1 VIHVPP
7 TLPDKTGILASC
19 AVLVATVGIFL
30 TGGSFLSSP
39 SFTSSFFPHRLSSL
53 SATNHVRLNYVA
65 QSRDWIENARSMV
78 VLTGAG
84 ISAESGIPTFRG
96 PGGLW
101 NNHRPENLA
110 TPEAF
115 ARDPKLVWEWYDWR
129 RQRVSAARPNPGHL
143 ALAAFEAHASQFTLI
158 TQNVDGLH
166 RAAGSRNLIELHG
179 SLFRLRCLD
188 CGHEEENHTVPLSP
202 LPPRCSCGG
211 MLRPGVVWFGE
222 PLPPLAIQQAIR
234 AAEQCDV
241 FLVCGTSAVVHP
253 AAALLDRALFAG
265 ARVIEVNLEPTPF
278 TDYAHVSLR
287 GKCGE
292 LLPQI
297 LRVPPCPEPLI

>member
-1 VIHVPP
+1 LSP
-7 TLPDKTGILASC
+7 TS
-19 AVLVATVGIFL
+19 
-30 TGGSFLSSP
+30 
-39 SFTSSFFPHRLSSL
+39 
-53 SATNHVRLNYVA
+53 HVRLTDVA
-65 QSRDWIENARSMV
+65 QSRDWIENARSIA

-101 NNHRPENLA
+101 NNHRPETLA

-115 ARDPKLVWEWYDWR
+115 ARDPKLVWEWYDMR
-129 RQRVSAARPNPGHL
+129 RQRVSSARPNPGHR
-143 ALAAFEAHASQFTLI
+143 ALAALESSGMPFTLI

-179 SLFRLRCLD
+179 SLFRLRCLT
-188 CGHEEENHTVPLSP
+188 CGREEENHTVPLSL
-202 LPPRCSCGG
+202 LPPRCGCGG

-222 PLPPLAIQQAIR
+222 ALPADAIRQAIR

-241 FLVCGTSAVVHP
+241 FLVCGTSAVVYP
-253 AAALLDRALFAG
+253 AAALPERAIAAG
-265 ARVIEVNLEPTPF
+265 ARVIEINLEPTPF
-278 TDYAHVSLR
+278 TDYAHISLR

-297 LRVPPCPEPLI
+297 IRVPPCPEPLI

>member
-1 VIHVPP
+1 M
-7 TLPDKTGILASC
+7 GFSASSYPISS
-19 AVLVATVGIFL
+19 T
-30 TGGSFLSSP
+30 SFT
-39 SFTSSFFPHRLSSL
+39 SFTSSIFPPKLSSL
-53 SATNHVRLNYVA
+53 SATNQARLDSLSQA
-65 QSRDWIENARSMV
+65 RDWIDYARSIA

-129 RQRVSAARPNPGHL
+129 RQRVSAAQPNAGHR
-143 ALAAFEAHASQFTLI
+143 ALAALESRGGPFTLI

-179 SLFRLRCLD
+179 SLFSLRCLA
-188 CGHEEENHTVPLSP
+188 CGREEENHTVPLSQI
-202 LPPRCSCGG
+202 PPRCACGG

-222 PLPPLAIQQAIR
+222 ALPSHAIRQALR
-234 AAEQCDV
+234 AAEECDV
-241 FLVCGTSAVVHP
+241 FLVCGTSAVVYP
-253 AAALLDRALFAG
+253 AAALPERAIASG

-278 TDYAHVSLR
+278 TDYAHISLR

-297 LRVPPCPEPLI
+297 IRVPPCPEPLI